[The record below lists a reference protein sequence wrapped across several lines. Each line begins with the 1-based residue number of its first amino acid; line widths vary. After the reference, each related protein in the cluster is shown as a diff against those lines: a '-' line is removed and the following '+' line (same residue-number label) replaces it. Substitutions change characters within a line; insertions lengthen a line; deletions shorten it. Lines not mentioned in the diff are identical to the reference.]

1 MFTPIFYGVCAKLL
15 IVVIINRFKQKD
27 NENFDNRDN

>member
-1 MFTPIFYGVCAKLL
+1 MFTAIFYGVCAILL

-27 NENFDNRDN
+27 NENFDNREN

>member
-1 MFTPIFYGVCAKLL
+1 MFTAIFYAVSAILL

>member
-1 MFTPIFYGVCAKLL
+1 MLTAIFYGVCAILL

-27 NENFDNRDN
+27 NEDFDNRDN

>member
-1 MFTPIFYGVCAKLL
+1 MIEAVFYGICAILL

>member
-1 MFTPIFYGVCAKLL
+1 MIEAVFYGICAILL
-15 IVVIINRFKQKD
+15 ILVIINRFKQKD